1 MNMDHI
7 IQFSKAVERLYRPFA
22 EVVIHDLKS
31 QTIYAIFGTLS
42 QRKIGD
48 PSYLNAQDIAEEME
62 KMDESS
68 FQDGKDGKE
77 CNHIIYP
84 KINWDGKLVKSTSL
98 PLRDKKG
105 KLCYLVCI
113 NFDVSW
119 FKKIQTFS
127 EEILISPTQFQP
139 EALFK
144 NDFQEK
150 INRYLHGALLERG
163 GRIETLRP
171 KERKH
176 LVYELFLNG
185 AFDQPKA
192 VDYVASLLKMG
203 RATIFNYLRDWR
215 NK

>member
-1 MNMDHI
+1 MNIDYI
-7 IQFSKAVERLYRPFA
+7 IQFSKAVEHLYYPFA

-31 QTIYAIFGTLS
+31 QTIHAIFGTLS

-48 PSYLNAQDIAEEME
+48 PSYLNVQDIAEEME
-62 KMDESS
+62 RVSATFSQK
-68 FQDGKDGKE
+68 GKE
-77 CNHIIYP
+77 HDHIIYP

-98 PLRDKKG
+98 PVRDDKG
-105 KLCYLVCI
+105 NLCYLVCI

-127 EEILISPTQFQP
+127 EDILISPTQFQP
-139 EALFK
+139 AALFK

-163 GRIETLRP
+163 ERLETLRP
-171 KERKH
+171 KEKKS
-176 LVYELFLNG
+176 LVHELFLNG
-185 AFDQPKA
+185 AFHQPKA

-203 RATIFNYLRDWR
+203 RATIFNYLRAWR